1 MSDRIKTKIGEE
13 LYNQIIQKGI
23 KSNEFDLVDGWIP
36 KQRFDEK
43 NKEVKLLNE
52 KIEQYTAKGVELDKL
67 LKDNTD
73 LKSQYETLNT
83 KYLEEIS
90 CKDKEILNITKSSK
104 VESKLKDAGAKFSDL
119 LMTKIDLE
127 KLTLDNGNL
136 IGLDE
141 VVTDLKSKYSDLF
154 KTEVTNS
161 TTQPSINNPI
171 NPISSAPS
179 DFNFEDF
186 AKTLI

>member
-13 LYNQIIQKGI
+13 LYNQIIEKGI
-23 KSNEFDLVDGWIP
+23 KPAEFDLVDGWIP

-119 LMTKIDLE
+119 LMPKIDMD

-154 KTEVTNS
+154 TTEVTNS
-161 TTQPSINNPI
+161 TTQPSITTNNAI
-171 NPISSAPS
+171 NSAPA